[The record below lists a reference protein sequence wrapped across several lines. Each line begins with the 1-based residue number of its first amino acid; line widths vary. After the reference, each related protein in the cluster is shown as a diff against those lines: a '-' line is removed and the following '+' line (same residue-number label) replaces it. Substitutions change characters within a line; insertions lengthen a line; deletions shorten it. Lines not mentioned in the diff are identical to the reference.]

1 MNKKQLIYVWL
12 TLLLGILTGC
22 YGDRWNLPTGEEV
35 PLQSIFFKQASVELK
50 KGDTC
55 TLELTFDPSFAT
67 NRHLTWLNSDT
78 VVAKVDSLGHV
89 TALRAGETVVT
100 AESDFGHTAE
110 CLVKVRGEVTGEIEN
125 TQTGEGESTGKIEW

>member
-1 MNKKQLIYVWL
+1 MSKKPQIYVCL

-22 YGDRWNLPTGEEV
+22 YGDQWNCYEGREI

-55 TLELTFDPSFAT
+55 TLEVTFDPSFAT
-67 NRHLTWLNSDT
+67 NQHLIWLNSDT
-78 VVAKVDSLGHV
+78 VVAKVDSLGRV
-89 TALRAGETVVT
+89 TALHPGETVVT

-110 CLVKVRGEVTGEIEN
+110 CFVKVRGEVTGEIEN
-125 TQTGEGESTGKIEW
+125 TQTGEGESTGNIEW